1 MSRRSTI
8 LPPSVLMSG
17 PWWAEVPCPHG
28 SRAGSPARVRC
39 RRHAHPFPAVRGT
52 FSPLRRRVR
61 PALTPLPS
69 RPDAR
74 LCGGHGTTGVPLHTE
89 EQNMSRFMQG
99 DSVQLM
105 ATFPDSSIDFILT
118 DPPYLVGF
126 RPVRAL
132 DRR

>member
-1 MSRRSTI
+1 
-8 LPPSVLMSG
+8 
-17 PWWAEVPCPHG
+17 
-28 SRAGSPARVRC
+28 
-39 RRHAHPFPAVRGT
+39 
-52 FSPLRRRVR
+52 
-61 PALTPLPS
+61 
-69 RPDAR
+69 
-74 LCGGHGTTGVPLHTE
+74 
-89 EQNMSRFMQG
+89 MQG